1 MGYIALSCISEYA
14 GSIEL
19 YKTNANKKETITTI
33 SVSTAFSIRKN
44 LKSDIHHIS
53 LSTNKMSC
61 LTKNKYSKKV
71 LNLRML
77 IHGLYLE
84 THLEVGLMIDW
95 IRNDCMTIII
105 TVDWSIQTDCNFIF
119 ILDFNSKH
127 FKLS

>member
-19 YKTNANKKETITTI
+19 YKTNANRKETE
-33 SVSTAFSIRKN
+33 
-44 LKSDIHHIS
+44 SDIHHIS

-61 LTKNKYSKKV
+61 LTKMNFQKKV

-84 THLEVGLMIDW
+84 THLEVGFD
-95 IRNDCMTIII
+95 D
-105 TVDWSIQTDCNFIF
+105 
-119 ILDFNSKH
+119 
-127 FKLS
+127 